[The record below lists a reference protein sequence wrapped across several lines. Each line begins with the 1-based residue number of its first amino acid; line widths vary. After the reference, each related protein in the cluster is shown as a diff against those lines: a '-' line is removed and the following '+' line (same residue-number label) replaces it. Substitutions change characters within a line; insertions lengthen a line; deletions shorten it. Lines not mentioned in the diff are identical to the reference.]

1 MGRVPE
7 CGAIFMA
14 NMETKKECLE
24 LEVFA
29 LPSSHSNFVKQV
41 KAGMLLFLFEYES
54 RQLFGVYQA
63 ITDGGVNILAQRSC
77 SLFKQYPAQVCFTPF
92 WLCDPLHEKEFQDA
106 IRENYFSKRK
116 FNFGLSKDQVHKL
129 LQLFSSRKLKN
140 ELRPKQLRDDG
151 ESFHDLRHKLNKKF
165 DAENLEGRN
174 SSPDFL
180 IKDQGYFADR
190 CKKEDNAYQYILNVT
205 DNSHNTNGL
214 PENICGSLSNK
225 RREDN
230 DRNLV
235 NSKDHQSVH
244 HDVPGLNLGCG
255 GCGDTLDSNKG
266 TKKDD
271 DRYFMKLKD
280 QGPVHHDVPGLNFS
294 GKNSGDTLHNNEKRE
309 EEDDKYL
316 MNLKDQRPVHHDD
329 PKKFCGEYRDGT
341 LDSNKR
347 RKEEDDRHLMNL
359 KDQQSVHHNFPS
371 LNFSGESCGD
381 TLCKNKRT
389 KEKDDRYLMN
399 LKDQRSVDLPALNIG
414 SEYCGDTLDKVRRS
428 SNCDELLVSGKV
440 QYEDNNSTLA
450 VGKYFPLPSYPSVA
464 GNDMYRFVNRVVGD
478 SDHDGRPSS
487 NSPHTLRETFGFG
500 AKGLSDDKFS
510 MNLGSKRTYKLINS
524 HQDALL
530 GEINGDTKCSKPD
543 FHYQLNGT
551 KCSTQDM
558 QNMDLHRP
566 AICRNSA
573 SVFER
578 QYRPCRSS
586 RFESEPYLGAS
597 LESGYSFGKS
607 SETKAGCQGATGDG
621 LYPVKDG
628 MLKADRSGEPAW
640 LTKSHGNSGRS
651 YIPSQRSF
659 GDTFGKHNKVE
670 GELPM
675 DSFPNSISSF
685 GYGASCQPN
694 EDPLIYSV
702 GFPLKNENH
711 SSEAQHLVHTY
722 PNYHESVVTKSV
734 PCEPDLSFSHLVPSS
749 SPRVC
754 SSSCLLRGIAPYH
767 DSGGPHVSNNRS
779 LPEENHSSKFPYID
793 IKNKDKL
800 QYFSTSANQDFY
812 LGDRSLNTE
821 AAKKGETKN
830 GIPTYSRSP
839 LFTTSP
845 SANRRLPEDV
855 VCGEEYVQNFASSP
869 HKNLS
874 INYFDSLH
882 LSSSRVCEQ
891 THRNWSTA
899 GYASGNDLTNYDSGH
914 FTSQGHVMNRSN
926 DNAEHPLDVSGIH
939 RRSVFSRLS
948 SGPEIS
954 SHAMFNADRL
964 FSADTTVDEVMG
976 LLPQGKKYLE
986 KKPSQSR
993 KLAGQLDEEVS
1004 KTKKNLSPERLDDYG
1019 HLMMGSSERDHSKIS
1034 SAKLS
1039 NDVNQA
1045 DGETTDCTLRE
1056 TRFVDFKRR
1065 SEMKR
1070 KLDGGI
1076 VNRSDKAVDKRTST
1090 VDGSMGNK
1098 TVDNRTA
1105 GEGTMLSTSK
1115 CRKLVRPVF
1124 VENESTAE
1132 GMEDKPKMHVPAQS
1146 PVKDAP

>member
-1 MGRVPE
+1 MECELEEYKPMGRVPE

-29 LPSSHSNFVKQV
+29 LPFSHSNFVKQV

-190 CKKEDNAYQYILNVT
+190 CKEEDNAYQYILNVT
-205 DNSHNTNGL
+205 DNSHNTNCL
-214 PENICGSLSNK
+214 PENIGGSLSNR

-244 HDVPGLNLGCG
+244 LHHDVPGLSLGCG
-255 GCGDTLDSNKG
+255 SCGDTLDSNKG

-316 MNLKDQRPVHHDD
+316 MNLKDQRPVYHDD
-329 PKKFCGEYRDGT
+329 PGLNFCCEYRDGT

-347 RKEEDDRHLMNL
+347 RKEQDDRHLMNL
-359 KDQQSVHHNFPS
+359 KDQQSVHHNFRS
-371 LNFSGESCGD
+371 LNFSGESYGD

-399 LKDQRSVDLPALNIG
+399 LKDQRSVDLPAL
-414 SEYCGDTLDKVRRS
+414 
-428 SNCDELLVSGKV
+428 
-440 QYEDNNSTLA
+440 
-450 VGKYFPLPSYPSVA
+450 
-464 GNDMYRFVNRVVGD
+464 
-478 SDHDGRPSS
+478 
-487 NSPHTLRETFGFG
+487 
-500 AKGLSDDKFS
+500 
-510 MNLGSKRTYKLINS
+510 
-524 HQDALL
+524 
-530 GEINGDTKCSKPD
+530 
-543 FHYQLNGT
+543 
-551 KCSTQDM
+551 
-558 QNMDLHRP
+558 NMDLHRP

-621 LYPVKDG
+621 LYPVKAG
-628 MLKADRSGEPAW
+628 MLKANRSGEPAW

-670 GELPM
+670 
-675 DSFPNSISSF
+675 
-685 GYGASCQPN
+685 
-694 EDPLIYSV
+694 

-749 SPRVC
+749 SPRVY

-821 AAKKGETKN
+821 AAKKGETEN

-839 LFTTSP
+839 LFRTSP
-845 SANRRLPEDV
+845 SANRHLPEDV
-855 VCGEEYVQNFASSP
+855 VCREEYVQNFASSP

-899 GYASGNDLTNYDSGH
+899 GYSSGNDLTNYDSGH

-1004 KTKKNLSPERLDDYG
+1004 KTKKNLSPERPDEYG
-1019 HLMMGSSERDHSKIS
+1019 HLMMGYSEQDPSKIS

-1070 KLDGGI
+1070 KLDGSI

-1124 VENESTAE
+1124 VENESTAD